1 LWFGLGR
8 PVTSFNREK
17 IMAEQTQGIR
27 SKWLLLTAVVLGVLV
42 VVIYNAHIRAIR
54 QEFAGNK
61 ISLVKVTRDFKR
73 GEKITVR
80 YVERE
85 QIPRSSAKAFG
96 NVLRWKD
103 LDILRENG
111 GRVVNQPINKG
122 QLLLWD
128 HLLDFRRTRP
138 SSTLREGMVA
148 IPIEFDADQSL
159 GDILSVGDTVN
170 LKGMFAI
177 GGKSARM
184 YRIISGLRVLNVGGR
199 GAAEQTPGRSA
210 RAGSMRNY
218 RKITVEVDED
228 VSLQLSN
235 IFSHMLGKVQLEL
248 RRRDAKLPADA
259 GQINPALTTLATQ
272 ARTKKTRRAG
282 K

>member
-1 LWFGLGR
+1 L
-8 PVTSFNREK
+8 EK
-17 IMAEQTQGIR
+17 IMAEQTQGIG
-27 SKWLLLTAVVLGVLV
+27 SKWLLLTAVILGALV
-42 VVIYNAHIRAIR
+42 VFIYNAHIRAIR
-54 QEFAGNK
+54 KELAGDK

-73 GEKITVR
+73 GEKITAR

-128 HLLDFRRTRP
+128 QLLDFRRNRP
-138 SSTLREGMVA
+138 SSTLREGMIA
-148 IPIEFDADQSL
+148 IPIEFSADQSL

-177 GGKSARM
+177 GSTPARM
-184 YRIISGLRVLNVGGR
+184 YRIISALRVLNVGGR
-199 GAAEQTPGRSA
+199 GATEQPA
-210 RAGSMRNY
+210 RGSGGMRNY

-235 IFSHMLGKVQLEL
+235 VFSHMIGKVQLEL
-248 RRRDAKLPADA
+248 RRRGAKPPAEA
-259 GQINPALTTLATQ
+259 GEINPALASLASQ
-272 ARTKKTRRAG
+272 ARVQRAQRARR
-282 K
+282 